1 MDFLEG
7 DPDQPIV
14 TGTVYNAEMM
24 PPYELPDHRTQSGVK
39 SRSSLHGT
47 EQNFNEFRFEDKKGH
62 EQVYLHAERNH
73 DIVVE
78 NDETHSVGHDRT
90 KIVDHDESTTV
101 NHDRTERVGHDES
114 IQIDND

>member
-14 TGTVYNAEMM
+14 TGTVYNADMM
-24 PPYELPDHRTQSGVK
+24 PPYKLPDHKTQSGVK

-47 EQNFNEFRFEDKKGH
+47 EANFNEFRFEDKKGH
-62 EQVYLHAERNH
+62 EQVYLHAERNQ

-78 NDETHSVGHDRT
+78 SCETHSVGYDRT
-90 KIVDHDESTTV
+90 KTI
-101 NHDRTERVGHDES
+101 GHDEKTH
-114 IQIDND
+114 